1 MKLNSL
7 LKVSGVK
14 TLYLIGLKYYTQ
26 EDLFREKALINRNVS
41 SVEAL
46 SENLV
51 EVVLSLKR

>member
-41 SVEAL
+41 SIEAL